1 MKKIKI
7 FLLSMI
13 MQLCFFVLFRT
24 NRWNI
29 SGYHNFQRAIE
40 SDYPIMLCTWHCRL
54 LYASYFFKKNKTA
67 NLWAI
72 ASTHKDSELISRFLQ
87 GAAINLI
94 RGSSTRGGNNVTKQ
108 MLTILKNSQSIVAI
122 TNDGPKGPPRV
133 AKLESY
139 RTAIKS
145 KAQII
150 AISCNSTNFWR
161 ARSWDRL
168 HIPKPFGTIHINFS
182 EPMEIKE
189 NVKDVKNTDRLNDF
203 LNSELDQLDQSF

>member
-1 MKKIKI
+1 
-7 FLLSMI
+7 

-24 NRWNI
+24 NRWKI

-72 ASTHKDSELISRFLQ
+72 ASTHKDSELISRFLK

-94 RGSSTRGGNNVTKQ
+94 RGSSTRGGNNVTKE

-150 AISCNSTNFWR
+150 AISCNSTNFWQ

>member
-1 MKKIKI
+1 MH
-7 FLLSMI
+7 
-13 MQLCFFVLFRT
+13 LCFFVLFRT
-24 NRWNI
+24 NRWKI

-40 SDYPIMLCTWHCRL
+40 NDSPIMLCTWHCRL

-67 NLWAI
+67 NLWAV
-72 ASTHKDSELISRFLQ
+72 ASTHKDSELISRFLK
-87 GAAINLI
+87 GASINLI

-108 MLTILKNSQSIVAI
+108 MLTIFENSKSIVAI

-145 KAQII
+145 NAQII
-150 AISCNSTNFWR
+150 AISCNSTNFWQ
-161 ARSWDRL
+161 ARSWDKL

-182 EPMEIKE
+182 EPMKIKE
-189 NVKDVKNTDRLNDF
+189 SVSDIKNTDKLNDF
-203 LNSELDQLDQSF
+203 LNSQLDQLDQSF

>member
-1 MKKIKI
+1 
-7 FLLSMI
+7 

-24 NRWNI
+24 NRWKI

-40 SDYPIMLCTWHCRL
+40 SDYPVMLCTWHCRL

-72 ASTHKDSELISRFLQ
+72 ASTHKDSELISRFLK
-87 GAAINLI
+87 GASISLI
-94 RGSSTRGGNNVTKQ
+94 RGSSTRGGKNVTKQ

-122 TNDGPKGPPRV
+122 TNDGPKGPPRI

-145 KAQII
+145 NAQII
-150 AISCNSTNFWR
+150 AISCNSTKFWQ

-182 EPMEIKE
+182 TPMEIKE
-189 NVKDVKNTDRLNDF
+189 NVKDVNNTDRLNDF
-203 LNSELDQLDQSF
+203 LNSELDKLDKSF

>member
-1 MKKIKI
+1 MH
-7 FLLSMI
+7 
-13 MQLCFFVLFRT
+13 LCFFILFRT
-24 NRWNI
+24 NRWKI

-40 SDYPIMLCTWHCRL
+40 NDSPIMLCTWHCRL

-67 NLWAI
+67 NLWAV
-72 ASTHKDSELISRFLQ
+72 ASTHKDSELISRFLK
-87 GAAINLI
+87 GASINLI

-108 MLTILKNSQSIVAI
+108 MLTILENSKSIVAI

-145 KAQII
+145 NAQII
-150 AISCNSTNFWR
+150 AISCNSTNFWQ
-161 ARSWDRL
+161 ARSWDKL

-182 EPMEIKE
+182 EPMKIKE
-189 NVKDVKNTDRLNDF
+189 SVSDIKNTDKLNDF
-203 LNSELDQLDQSF
+203 LNSQLNQLDQSF

>member
-1 MKKIKI
+1 
-7 FLLSMI
+7 
-13 MQLCFFVLFRT
+13 MQSCFFVLFRT
-24 NRWNI
+24 NRWKI
-29 SGYHNFQRAIE
+29 SGSHNFQKAIE

-72 ASTHKDSELISRFLQ
+72 ASTHKDSELISRFLK

-150 AISCNSTNFWR
+150 AISCNSTKFWR

-168 HIPKPFGTIHINFS
+168 HIPKPFGTIYINFS
-182 EPMEIKE
+182 EPMKIKE

>member
-24 NRWNI
+24 NRWKI
-29 SGYHNFQRAIE
+29 SGYHNFQKAIE

-54 LYASYFFKKNKTA
+54 LYASYFFKKNKTS

-150 AISCNSTNFWR
+150 AISCNSTKFWQ

-189 NVKDVKNTDRLNDF
+189 SVKDVKNTDRLNDF
-203 LNSELDQLDQSF
+203 LNSELDQLDQSL

>member
-7 FLLSMI
+7 FLLSTI

-24 NRWNI
+24 NRWKI
-29 SGYHNFQRAIE
+29 SGYHNFKKAIE
-40 SDYPIMLCTWHCRL
+40 NDHPIMLCTWHCRL

-67 NLWAI
+67 NIWAI
-72 ASTHKDSELISRFLQ
+72 ASTHKDSELISRFLN
-87 GAAINLI
+87 GASINLI

-108 MLTILKNSQSIVAI
+108 MLTILKNSKSIVAI
-122 TNDGPKGPPRV
+122 TNDGPKGPARV

-145 KAQII
+145 NAQII
-150 AISCNSTNFWR
+150 AISCNSTSFWQ

-168 HIPKPFGTIHINFS
+168 HIPKPFGTIYVNFS
-182 EPMEIKE
+182 EPMKIKE
-189 NVKDVKNTDRLNDF
+189 NVNDVKNTDKLNDF
-203 LNSELDQLDQSF
+203 LNGELERLDQSL

>member
-1 MKKIKI
+1 MH
-7 FLLSMI
+7 F
-13 MQLCFFVLFRT
+13 CFFVLFRT
-24 NRWNI
+24 NRWRVK
-29 SGYHNFQRAIE
+29 GYDNFQTAIE
-40 SDYPIMLCTWHCRL
+40 SDYPIILCTWHCRL

-87 GAAINLI
+87 GASINLI

-145 KAQII
+145 NAQII
-150 AISCNSTNFWR
+150 AISCNSTKFWQ

-168 HIPKPFGTIHINFS
+168 HIPKPFGTIYVNFS
-182 EPMEIKE
+182 EPMEIKD

-203 LNSELDQLDQSF
+203 LNSELDRLDQSF

>member
-1 MKKIKI
+1 M
-7 FLLSMI
+7 MH
-13 MQLCFFVLFRT
+13 LCFFILFRT
-24 NRWNI
+24 NRWKI

-40 SDYPIMLCTWHCRL
+40 NDSPIMLCTWHCRL

-67 NLWAI
+67 NLWAV
-72 ASTHKDSELISRFLQ
+72 ASTHKDSELISRFLK
-87 GAAINLI
+87 GASINLI

-108 MLTILKNSQSIVAI
+108 MLTILENSKSIVAI

-145 KAQII
+145 NAQII
-150 AISCNSTNFWR
+150 AISCNSTNFWQ
-161 ARSWDRL
+161 ARSWDKL

-182 EPMEIKE
+182 EPMKIKE
-189 NVKDVKNTDRLNDF
+189 SVSDIKNTDKLNDY
-203 LNSELDQLDQSF
+203 LNSQLDQLDQSF

>member
-24 NRWNI
+24 NRWKI

-94 RGSSTRGGNNVTKQ
+94 RGSSTRGGNNVTKE

-150 AISCNSTNFWR
+150 AISCNSTNFWQ

>member
-1 MKKIKI
+1 
-7 FLLSMI
+7 
-13 MQLCFFVLFRT
+13 
-24 NRWNI
+24 
-29 SGYHNFQRAIE
+29 
-40 SDYPIMLCTWHCRL
+40 
-54 LYASYFFKKNKTA
+54 
-67 NLWAI
+67 
-72 ASTHKDSELISRFLQ
+72 
-87 GAAINLI
+87 
-94 RGSSTRGGNNVTKQ
+94 

>member
-1 MKKIKI
+1 
-7 FLLSMI
+7 MI

-24 NRWNI
+24 NRWKI

>member
-1 MKKIKI
+1 
-7 FLLSMI
+7 MI

-24 NRWNI
+24 NRWKI

-150 AISCNSTNFWR
+150 AISCLS
-161 ARSWDRL
+161 L
-168 HIPKPFGTIHINFS
+168 IHI
-182 EPMEIKE
+182 
-189 NVKDVKNTDRLNDF
+189 
-203 LNSELDQLDQSF
+203 

>member
-24 NRWNI
+24 NRWKI

>member
-1 MKKIKI
+1 MH
-7 FLLSMI
+7 
-13 MQLCFFVLFRT
+13 LCFFVLFRT
-24 NRWNI
+24 NRWKI

-40 SDYPIMLCTWHCRL
+40 NDSPIMLCTWHCRL

-67 NLWAI
+67 NLWAV
-72 ASTHKDSELISRFLQ
+72 ASTHKDSELISLFLK
-87 GAAINLI
+87 GASINLI

-108 MLTILKNSQSIVAI
+108 MLTILENSKSIVAI

-145 KAQII
+145 NAQII
-150 AISCNSTNFWR
+150 AISCNSTNFWQ
-161 ARSWDRL
+161 ARSWDKL

-182 EPMEIKE
+182 EPMKIKE
-189 NVKDVKNTDRLNDF
+189 SVSDIKNTDKLNDF
-203 LNSELDQLDQSF
+203 LNSQLDQLDQSF